1 MHRLERSKFR
11 AAVDKDDV
19 AHCQEEGTYS
29 GKGTIAIVGGGLI
42 KIFLLVGRAR
52 EGEDLE
58 DQLNN

>member
-1 MHRLERSKFR
+1 M
-11 AAVDKDDV
+11 DDDNV
-19 AHCQEEGTYS
+19 AHCQEEGTCS

-42 KIFLLVGRAR
+42 KIFLLVSRAR